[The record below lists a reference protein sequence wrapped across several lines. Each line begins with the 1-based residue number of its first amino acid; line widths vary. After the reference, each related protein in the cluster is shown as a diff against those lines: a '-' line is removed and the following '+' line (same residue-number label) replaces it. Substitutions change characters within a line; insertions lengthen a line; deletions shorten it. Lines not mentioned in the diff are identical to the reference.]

1 MKFKIEAIDHVLLAA
16 PEGSEKEAARFYE
29 GVLGFRQI
37 EKPEALKGNGG
48 AWFSAGNVQLH
59 IGIEQPFIPAR
70 KAHPAFEVNELE
82 QLKQHLQANGIEL
95 AEDDKL
101 PGANRFY
108 IHDPF
113 GNRIEFL
120 EWIR

>member
-1 MKFKIEAIDHVLLAA
+1 MKYKIEAIDHVQLAA
-16 PEGSEKEAARFYE
+16 PEGSEKEAAKFYE
-29 GVLGFRQI
+29 EVLGFCQV
-37 EKPEALKGNGG
+37 EKPESLKGNGG

-59 IGIEQPFIPAR
+59 IGIERPFLPAR
-70 KAHPAFEVNELE
+70 KAHPAFEVNGLE

-120 EWIR
+120 ECIR